1 MCSSTDAGAIV
12 SLVSCMTSLSTGR
25 ETNGDDPLFRGK
37 SSSSSNTFD
46 DKIPESSKVALLRT
60 EKTTKHMSIM
70 PGKLDKDNTTHRHTK
85 VLGTLLY
92 KQNKNPKDDQES
104 RKQPMWELIH

>member
-1 MCSSTDAGAIV
+1 
-12 SLVSCMTSLSTGR
+12 
-25 ETNGDDPLFRGK
+25 
-37 SSSSSNTFD
+37 
-46 DKIPESSKVALLRT
+46 
-60 EKTTKHMSIM
+60 MSIM